1 MEARTPELMN
11 EEMNFDKMNGFTDGS
26 LLGALTNRCLSE
38 CSARPLC
45 ILGFIL
51 SLANSYHLVC
61 TCSLE
66 TLDEEAV
73 NSFLPCLF
81 FEEKTTPNT
90 LWFSAWG

>member
-45 ILGFIL
+45 ILGFII

-73 NSFLPCLF
+73 NSFFPCLF
-81 FEEKTTPNT
+81 FEEKNIPNT